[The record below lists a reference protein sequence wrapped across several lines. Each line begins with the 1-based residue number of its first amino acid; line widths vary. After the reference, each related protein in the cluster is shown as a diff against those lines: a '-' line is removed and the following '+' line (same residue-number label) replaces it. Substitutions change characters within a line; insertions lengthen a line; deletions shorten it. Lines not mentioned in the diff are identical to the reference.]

1 MKTILKCMVSRPPKK
16 SNNHHDKNQVKM
28 VFRPHN
34 KIIKNKAKTNG
45 LKTNLKS
52 ATTAMIKTKLKWS

>member
-1 MKTILKCMVSRPPKK
+1 MLKCKVSRPPKK
-16 SNNHHDKNQVKM
+16 SNNRHDKNQAKM

-34 KIIKNKAKTNG
+34 KKLKNKANTNG

-52 ATTAMIKTKLKWS
+52 ATTTMIKTKLKWS